1 MAAKPFLDWSLVWGS
16 LLSIL
21 TNLLGNITIHDIGE
35 SGSQP
40 TSMKGRS
47 RILIVVHMKL
57 GVGQR
62 IDAHRCRPA
71 NPTRKLL
78 VPFLRTANKYDS
90 WHAYTF
96 EALAPCLLGENRKNC
111 LLRVHIKTQTWI
123 SRTNSVDSYP
133 GCSAVCH
140 WNERTL
146 GTNLPP
152 FH

>member
-1 MAAKPFLDWSLVWGS
+1 MAAKPFLDWSLVWGL

-62 IDAHRCRPA
+62 INAHRCRPA
-71 NPTRKLL
+71 NPTKKLL
-78 VPFLRTANKYDS
+78 VPFMRTANQYDS
-90 WHAYTF
+90 HT
-96 EALAPCLLGENRKNC
+96 LSKHLLHVCCEKI
-111 LLRVHIKTQTWI
+111 LRIVCFAFTSKHRHEYQGQTQMIHTRDAVPFVI
-123 SRTNSVDSYP
+123 
-133 GCSAVCH
+133 GMSAH
-140 WNERTL
+140 WGPTYRHSIN
-146 GTNLPP
+146 
-152 FH
+152 